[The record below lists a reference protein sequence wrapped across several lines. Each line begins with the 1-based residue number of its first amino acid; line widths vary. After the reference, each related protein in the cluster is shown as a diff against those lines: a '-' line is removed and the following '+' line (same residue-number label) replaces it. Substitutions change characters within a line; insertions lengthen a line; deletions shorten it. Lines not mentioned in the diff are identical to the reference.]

1 MKPQIRTVAIAFVS
15 FCLILKAHAEGEAT
29 LTGTV
34 KGASGQPIQG
44 AEIRIQGRDA
54 DKIGRIHTDAGGHYS
69 YPALESGTYNVTLI
83 VDRAVK
89 ASINNVKTKAG
100 ETQTLN
106 FDFLKGGTAKP
117 LAKGRHYVWIPH
129 QTGSH
134 LGVWIEAD
142 DNAKEM
148 PIGMQERIR
157 WSGSALARQL
167 QYNSTNYIPR

>member
-54 DKIGRIHTDAGGHYS
+54 DKIGRIHTDAGGHYN

-83 VDRAVK
+83 VDGAVK

-106 FDFLKGGTAKP
+106 FDFLKGGTVKP